1 MFGIG
6 GCEEVWSSIFWAQ
19 RRGKRDHQMKG
30 CVAEQKVS
38 DWQMNAWTLKYRL
51 IPTRTAGE
59 EAFKKTVDRQNDK
72 PTNEPVD

>member
-19 RRGKRDHQMKG
+19 RHGKRDHQMKG

-38 DWQMNAWTLKYRL
+38 DWQMNACHGDLLNFVYAYTNCLLIRVEILLRQCRL
-51 IPTRTAGE
+51 Y
-59 EAFKKTVDRQNDK
+59 F
-72 PTNEPVD
+72 

>member
-19 RRGKRDHQMKG
+19 QRRKHEHQMRG

-38 DWQMNAWTLKYRL
+38 DWQMNAWTL
-51 IPTRTAGE
+51 RTCDIIRVRYGMAG
-59 EAFKKTVDRQNDK
+59 DQY
-72 PTNEPVD
+72 